1 MFSSTKMW
9 SHQPSVRS
17 FSMAIVALNTNGPH
31 SNPTVSN
38 KPAMY
43 TLLGARLL
51 ELGLDVDDEG
61 LSVGDE
67 EGLDDEGA
75 NVMGLGLDIVVGNRL
90 IPANSR
96 MIVSTE

>member
-1 MFSSTKMW
+1 M
-9 SHQPSVRS
+9 
-17 FSMAIVALNTNGPH
+17 VALNTNGPH

-43 TLLGARLL
+43 TLCAVLL

-75 NVMGLGLDIVVGNRL
+75 NVMGLGLDIVSFKPDFN
-90 IPANSR
+90 
-96 MIVSTE
+96 

>member
-1 MFSSTKMW
+1 
-9 SHQPSVRS
+9 
-17 FSMAIVALNTNGPH
+17 
-31 SNPTVSN
+31 
-38 KPAMY
+38 MY